1 MGRGGSW
8 GILSAEASP
17 DTQRSHTPA
26 CILGTHS
33 PPSPGAA
40 APTVRPAW
48 TCCCGGGRPAV
59 TSLRCCRGEQSQK
72 VRVRMF
78 WDSGPRGCDPRLGA
92 RSPRGLRR
100 CRPES
105 GGRGG
110 DGCCSAPPLNCTPLA
125 PPCLPRVSRLASGT
139 APLHSPQPGTR
150 RRVGSARRPGPSG
163 PHTAF
168 PLWVTQMPTRGVWR
182 HRKGQTGEGHLEGTR
197 LRRDTP
203 SKSAPDSVIQ
213 TASSED
219 PVLWPCVKDSE
230 P

>member
-17 DTQRSHTPA
+17 DTQRSPTPA

-40 APTVRPAW
+40 APTARPAW

-92 RSPRGLRR
+92 CSPRGLRR
-100 CRPES
+100 CRPRS
-105 GGRGG
+105 GGGGG
-110 DGCCSAPPLNCTPLA
+110 DGRRSAPPLSCTPA
-125 PPCLPRVSRLASGT
+125 PLCLPRVSRLASGT
-139 APLHSPQPGTR
+139 ATLHAPPPGTH

-168 PLWVTQMPTRGVWR
+168 PLWVTQMPTRRVWR
-182 HRKGQTGEGHLEGTR
+182 YSKGQTGRGAPGGHPTQKRHSIQVSPR
-197 LRRDTP
+197 L
-203 SKSAPDSVIQ
+203 SHPDGLQ
-213 TASSED
+213 
-219 PVLWPCVKDSE
+219 
-230 P
+230 